1 MFRTEKTVRDPQSP
15 SYVWHDVVESTE
27 SPVFQVHVKWMRYC
41 QSNRGCTAIPPAFQV
56 CDGRLVVCIECMSPE
71 RCAEG

>member
-27 SPVFQVHVKWMRYC
+27 SPVFQVHVKWMRVLSIK
-41 QSNRGCTAIPPAFQV
+41 QGVHGNTPRVSG
-56 CDGRLVVCIECMSPE
+56 L
-71 RCAEG
+71 